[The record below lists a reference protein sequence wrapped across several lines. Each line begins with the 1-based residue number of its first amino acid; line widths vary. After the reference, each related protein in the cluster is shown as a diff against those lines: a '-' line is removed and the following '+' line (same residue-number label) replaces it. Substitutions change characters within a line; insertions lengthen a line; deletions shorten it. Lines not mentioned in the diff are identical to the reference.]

1 VSVTQDLVV
10 QSIQIHYSN
19 MSNKSVSGSV
29 VFQTAGTINLT
40 NVNIDISF
48 PSQASASAVMSG
60 QFTLNNSDVLT
71 QINFTM
77 SGTVYYEYS
86 SLGGNTITWQFQIS
100 GSRNLNAG
108 TYVVL
113 VRSDYTIGTVSVT
126 TP

>member
-1 VSVTQDLVV
+1 MSVTQDLVV
-10 QSIQIHYSN
+10 QSMQIHYTR
-19 MSNKSVSGSV
+19 MANKSVSGSV
-29 VFQTAGTINLT
+29 VFQTAGIISLT

-60 QFTLNNSDVLT
+60 QFTLSNSDVLT

-77 SGTVYYEYS
+77 SGTISYAS
-86 SLGGNTITWQFQIS
+86 GSKTITWQFQIS

-113 VRSDYTIGTVSVT
+113 VRSDYTIGTVTVT
-126 TP
+126 AP

>member
-1 VSVTQDLVV
+1 MSVTQDLVV
-10 QSIQIHYSN
+10 QSTQIHYTR

-48 PSQASASAVMSG
+48 PSQTSASAVMSG

-77 SGTVYYEYS
+77 SGTVSYAS
-86 SLGGNTITWQFQIS
+86 GSKTITWQFQIS
-100 GSRNLNAG
+100 GSRNLNSG

-113 VRSDYTIGTVSVT
+113 VRSDYSIGTVTVT
-126 TP
+126 AP

>member
-10 QSIQIHYSN
+10 QSMQIHYTR
-19 MSNKSVSGSV
+19 MTNKSVSGSV
-29 VFQTAGTINLT
+29 VFQTAGTISLT

-48 PSQASASAVMSG
+48 PSQTSASAVMSG

-77 SGTVYYEYS
+77 SGTVPYAS
-86 SLGGNTITWQFQIS
+86 GSKTITWQFQIS

-113 VRSDYTIGTVSVT
+113 VRSDYSIGTVTVT
-126 TP
+126 AP

>member
-1 VSVTQDLVV
+1 MTQDLVV
-10 QSIQIHYSN
+10 QSIQIQYTR
-19 MSNKSVSGSV
+19 MYNKSVSSSV

-40 NVNIDISF
+40 NANADISF
-48 PSQASASAVMSG
+48 PSQTSASAVMSG

-77 SGTVYYEYS
+77 SGAASYAS
-86 SLGGNTITWQFQIS
+86 GSKTITWQFQIS

>member
-1 VSVTQDLVV
+1 M
-10 QSIQIHYSN
+10 QIHYTR
-19 MSNKSVSGSV
+19 MTNKSVSGSV
-29 VFQTAGTINLT
+29 VFQTAGIISLT

-60 QFTLNNSDVLT
+60 QFTLSNSDVLT

-77 SGTVYYEYS
+77 SGTISYAS
-86 SLGGNTITWQFQIS
+86 GSKTITWQFQIS

-113 VRSDYTIGTVSVT
+113 VRSDYTIGTVTVT
-126 TP
+126 AP

>member
-1 VSVTQDLVV
+1 MSVTQDLVV
-10 QSIQIHYSN
+10 QSMQIHYTR
-19 MSNKSVSGSV
+19 MTNKSVSGSV
-29 VFQTAGTINLT
+29 VFQTAGTISLT

-48 PSQASASAVMSG
+48 PSQTSASAVMSG

-77 SGTVYYEYS
+77 SGTASYAS
-86 SLGGNTITWQFQIS
+86 GSKTITWQFQIS

-113 VRSDYTIGTVSVT
+113 VRSDYSIGTVTVT
-126 TP
+126 AP

>member
-10 QSIQIHYSN
+10 QSIQIHYTR
-19 MSNKSVSGSV
+19 MTGKSVSGSV

-48 PSQASASAVMSG
+48 PSQTSASAVMSG

-77 SGTVYYEYS
+77 SGTASYAS
-86 SLGGNTITWQFQIS
+86 GSKTITWQFQIS

-113 VRSDYTIGTVSVT
+113 VRSDYSIGTVTVNA
-126 TP
+126 P

>member
-1 VSVTQDLVV
+1 MSVTQDLVV
-10 QSIQIHYSN
+10 QSMQIHYTR

-77 SGTVYYEYS
+77 SGTASYAS
-86 SLGGNTITWQFQIS
+86 GSKTITWQFQIS

-113 VRSDYTIGTVSVT
+113 VRSDYSIGTVSVT
-126 TP
+126 AP

>member
-1 VSVTQDLVV
+1 
-10 QSIQIHYSN
+10 
-19 MSNKSVSGSV
+19 MANKSVSGSV
-29 VFQTAGTINLT
+29 VFQTAGIISLT

-60 QFTLNNSDVLT
+60 QFTLSNSDVLT

-77 SGTVYYEYS
+77 SGTISYAS
-86 SLGGNTITWQFQIS
+86 GSKTITWQFQIS

-113 VRSDYTIGTVSVT
+113 VRSDYTIGTVTVT
-126 TP
+126 AP

>member
-10 QSIQIHYSN
+10 QSMQIHYTR

-48 PSQASASAVMSG
+48 PSQSSASAVMSG

-77 SGTVYYEYS
+77 SGTASYAS
-86 SLGGNTITWQFQIS
+86 GSKTITWQFQIS

-113 VRSDYTIGTVSVT
+113 VRSDYSIGTVSVT
-126 TP
+126 AP

>member
-10 QSIQIHYSN
+10 QSTQIHYTR

-48 PSQASASAVMSG
+48 PSQTSASAVMSG

-77 SGTVYYEYS
+77 SGTVSYAS
-86 SLGGNTITWQFQIS
+86 GSKTITWQFQIS
-100 GSRNLNAG
+100 GSRNLNSG

-113 VRSDYTIGTVSVT
+113 VRSDYSIGTVTVT
-126 TP
+126 AP

>member
-1 VSVTQDLVV
+1 
-10 QSIQIHYSN
+10 
-19 MSNKSVSGSV
+19 MSNKSASGSV

-48 PSQASASAVMSG
+48 PSQTSASAVMSG

-71 QINFTM
+71 QINFAM
-77 SGTVYYEYS
+77 SGTVYYEYG
-86 SLGGNTITWQFQIS
+86 SLSGYTITWQFQIS

-108 TYVVL
+108 TYVVM

>member
-1 VSVTQDLVV
+1 M
-10 QSIQIHYSN
+10 QIHYTR

-77 SGTVYYEYS
+77 SGTASYAS
-86 SLGGNTITWQFQIS
+86 GSTTITWQFQIS

-113 VRSDYTIGTVSVT
+113 VRSDYSIGTVSVT
-126 TP
+126 AP